1 MNSNFRCD
9 SRKLKCHMTSID
21 NLNLPS
27 PRGVNL
33 IISGELNGVDTA
45 AIIKRPTFRLP
56 HPTHH

>member
-1 MNSNFRCD
+1 
-9 SRKLKCHMTSID
+9 MTSID